1 MTIKDKIIFWLKLSF
16 PIIIVITVF
25 VLWIWVVVS
34 FVEKI
39 GKQVDEHGGLKAVA
53 ERLWYGK
60 GVDNAIS
67 K

>member
-1 MTIKDKIIFWLKLSF
+1 MITKKGQSAVAIILVVVVVL
-16 PIIIVITVF
+16 
-25 VLWIWVVVS
+25 VLWIWCIIT
-34 FVEKI
+34 FVNRV

-60 GVDNAIS
+60 GHDNAIP